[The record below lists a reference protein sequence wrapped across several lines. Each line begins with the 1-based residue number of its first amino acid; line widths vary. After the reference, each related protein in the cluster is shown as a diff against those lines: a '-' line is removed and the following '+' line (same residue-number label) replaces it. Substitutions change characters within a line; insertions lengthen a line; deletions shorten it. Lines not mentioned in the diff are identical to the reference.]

1 MDKGEGQCVRGRRK
15 NFLVVM
21 ASINHSATWNGG
33 KSGRKKN
40 VVAFFTL
47 KRLKFSFFKFYKRDK
62 KGEKEK
68 NQKIT
73 FSWIGVGR

>member
-1 MDKGEGQCVRGRRK
+1 MGERV
-15 NFLVVM
+15 
-21 ASINHSATWNGG
+21 GG
-33 KSGRKKN
+33 KKN

>member
-1 MDKGEGQCVRGRRK
+1 MGERV
-15 NFLVVM
+15 
-21 ASINHSATWNGG
+21 GG
-33 KSGRKKN
+33 KKN

-47 KRLKFSFFKFYKRDK
+47 KRLKFSFLKFYKRDK

-73 FSWIGVGR
+73 FLWIGVGR